1 MKRKISL
8 FSAQS
13 KYNLS
18 LSIVLILF
26 MLIPLL
32 NLAAPAKGFPD
43 ETNTGTLPGT
53 NFKTTEQRTITVD
66 NTVIEGEKIIANNFT
81 PYCGGLTIK
90 AKNVVIRNCW
100 IISNFGKGEK
110 VNGTGVISIAKGASV
125 TIEHCTLDGS
135 NSTHAAIWDSG
146 EKLIAVANNIFG
158 TNDGIFIWDAD
169 NFIIKDNYIHNLTRE
184 ASNGHIDG
192 FQTEGSKH
200 GVIQHNTIKILQGQ
214 NACVA
219 LWNGRLD
226 TDDILVENNLLA
238 GAGFTVYAEDYS
250 PSEKDPVGGKSMTNI
265 RFINNAFST
274 EFFPNVGSYGAW
286 YPRGHTTDKCIRKG
300 NYVLETGENID
311 NNQPKGCTDGMP

>member
-8 FSAQS
+8 LPLTFS
-13 KYNLS
+13 
-18 LSIVLILF
+18 LILF
-26 MLIPLL
+26 TLLPLH
-32 NLAAPAKGFPD
+32 NIATSANGFPD
-43 ETNTGTLPGT
+43 ESNTGTIPST

-110 VNGTGVISIAKGASV
+110 VNGTGVITISKGASV

-135 NSTHAAIWDSG
+135 NSTHAGIWYAG
-146 EKLIAVANNIFG
+146 EKMTATANNIFG
-158 TNDGIFIWDAD
+158 TNDGIFAWDAD

-184 ASNGHIDG
+184 SSNGHIDG

-200 GVIQHNTIKILQGQ
+200 GVIQHNTIKIMQGQ

-226 TDDILVENNLLA
+226 TDDILVENNFLA

-250 PSEKDPVGGKSMTNI
+250 PSEKNPEGGKSMTNI
-265 RFINNAFST
+265 RFINNVFSM
-274 EFFPNVGSYGAW
+274 EFFPAVGSYGVW

-311 NNQPKGCTDGMP
+311 NNQPKGCADAMP